1 MESSGIG
8 QAITEL
14 SKSANFELDSKNL
27 IRNGF
32 MAVVIDVSNKLV
44 KRTEQVGAGKDAA
57 TTSEDLT
64 VIDYLDTVKEW
75 KEFVDGE
82 LDASNKKNKRTL
94 GGSTRPVEDETND
107 DENGYDVQMDKI
119 MARFNNFNRILS
131 QSSKDEDDDDEE
143 EEENTNDEASKSSSE
158 TWDEDDDD
166 DKPTDGETR
175 TSEIEKNKDEPG
187 FTNNP
192 NGGVAIQKVEV
203 PEQEDL
209 VSEYSDSQ
217 FWKVDKQLNED
228 DVDALLAELEN

>member
-1 MESSGIG
+1 LESSGIG
-8 QAITEL
+8 AAITEL

-57 TTSEDLT
+57 QTTEDLT

-143 EEENTNDEASKSSSE
+143 DEENTNDEQSKSSSE

-166 DKPTDGETR
+166 DKPDGENR
-175 TSEIEKNKDEPG
+175 TSDQLENRDESA

-192 NGGVAIQKVEV
+192 NGGIEV
-203 PEQEDL
+203 QE
-209 VSEYSDSQ
+209 
-217 FWKVDKQLNED
+217 VD
-228 DVDALLAELEN
+228 VPA